1 MGRQRRQYLPLRPQ
15 GGEGRGE
22 EGVPSGRRRPPHLPT
37 PAAWAFPLPPEG
49 RSGISHRPDEMCA
62 LRRGSGC
69 ARPGP
74 TSNRSSLVW
83 KCGLPARRGEGC
95 GAPPRAAP
103 ARPHIAKW
111 LPRCRELR
119 RVRETGGQVRRRA
132 DAEFRAF
139 LTHLLWRGLARM
151 RSAGEALVARNSLGN
166 RAARW
171 PGRNRVTPRRARS
184 RCCSMYQATSSVPRS
199 ATTRGAFRN
208 GAYAPFDEARAH
220 RAHKI

>member
-1 MGRQRRQYLPLRPQ
+1 MNRSSDSRQWGGRGDSISLSPQ

-49 RSGISHRPDEMCA
+49 RRGISHRPDEMCA

-119 RVRETGGQVRRRA
+119 RVRETGCSPTACRRRISCLPHA
-132 DAEFRAF
+132 PPVAWARPDAVR
-139 LTHLLWRGLARM
+139 WRG
-151 RSAGEALVARNSLGN
+151 AG
-166 RAARW
+166 RA
-171 PGRNRVTPRRARS
+171 
-184 RCCSMYQATSSVPRS
+184 
-199 ATTRGAFRN
+199 
-208 GAYAPFDEARAH
+208 
-220 RAHKI
+220 

>member
-1 MGRQRRQYLPLRPQ
+1 MNRSSDSRQW
-15 GGEGRGE
+15 GGRGDSISLSAPRAE
-22 EGVPSGRRRPPHLPT
+22 RAGVRRGFRVVAVAHLTFPRPRRGPSLS
-37 PAAWAFPLPPEG
+37 PPEG
-49 RSGISHRPDEMCA
+49 RRGISHRPDEMCA

-119 RVRETGGQVRRRA
+119 RVRETGCSPTACRRRISCLPHA
-132 DAEFRAF
+132 PPVAWARPDAVR
-139 LTHLLWRGLARM
+139 WRG
-151 RSAGEALVARNSLGN
+151 AG
-166 RAARW
+166 RA
-171 PGRNRVTPRRARS
+171 
-184 RCCSMYQATSSVPRS
+184 
-199 ATTRGAFRN
+199 
-208 GAYAPFDEARAH
+208 
-220 RAHKI
+220 